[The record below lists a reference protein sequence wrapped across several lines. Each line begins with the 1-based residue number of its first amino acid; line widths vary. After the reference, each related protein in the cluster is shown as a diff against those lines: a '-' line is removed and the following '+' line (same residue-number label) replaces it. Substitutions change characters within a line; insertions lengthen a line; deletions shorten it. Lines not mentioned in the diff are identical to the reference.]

1 METNVENQN
10 LSKIAVKNSSYNL
23 IASLIL
29 KFGGLIFTILIARL
43 LLPELFGIYALVL
56 SLVTIFMTF
65 TNLGVNETSLRY
77 ISDALGK
84 RDNKKAR
91 GYFRYLLKIKTFLV
105 VFAILIILLFSKF
118 LSYDIYNKPLLFYP
132 LIFSCLF
139 ILAESFKGFIGQLF
153 LATKNL
159 KPIPFLELLHQ
170 TAKIFFSVLAILIL
184 SSEFKVT
191 GLFFALALAGFIH
204 LFLLVLVLYKKNKT
218 LFIGKKES
226 IDKKRI
232 KKYLGFMSIASISLV
247 FFGSIDILML
257 GKFVE
262 SSYIGYYRAA
272 LTLVITIASLLSL
285 SGILLPIFTQ
295 IHKKRFER
303 GFQKTFRYLMLIAI
317 PATVGILF
325 IGKYL
330 IFAVYGNEYL
340 LAVSSLYVLSVL
352 IITMPLIT
360 LYTTIFQSKEKTKIL
375 AKSVFIALVIN
386 VLLNY
391 VLIKYLLQFS
401 QEYAIIGAGIATVLS
416 RLILLGILI
425 TNAKHKFNLS
435 AKVIGLRKPIFAT
448 LVMALFLLAF
458 NSFINMNLFFGILE
472 IILGAGIYFG
482 VLILIK
488 GVGKEDFKLLKS
500 LIPKKLLKV

>member
-10 LSKIAVKNSSYNL
+10 LSKIAIKNSGYSLAGTL
-23 IASLIL
+23 IY

-56 SLVTIFMTF
+56 SIVTIFMTF
-65 TNLGVNETSLRY
+65 TNLGVNETFLRY
-77 ISDALGK
+77 VSDALGK

-91 GYFRYLLKIKTFLV
+91 SYFRYLLKIKTFLV
-105 VFAILIILLFSKF
+105 VFVILIILLFSKF

-139 ILAESFKGFIGQLF
+139 IIAESFKNFIGHLF

-170 TAKIFFSVLAILIL
+170 TAKISFSILAILIL
-184 SSEFKVT
+184 SSEFKVA

-204 LFLLVLVLYKKNKT
+204 LFLLVLVLYKKDKT
-218 LFIGKKES
+218 LFIGEKES
-226 IDKKRI
+226 VDKKRI
-232 KKYLGFMSIASISLV
+232 NNYLRFMSIASISLV

-262 SSYIGYYRAA
+262 SSYIGYYRV
-272 LTLVITIASLLSL
+272 TLSLIITIASVFSL
-285 SGILLPIFTQ
+285 SGVLLPMFTQ

-325 IGKYL
+325 IGKHL

-340 LAVSSLYVLSVL
+340 LAVSSLYFLSVL

-375 AKSVFIALVIN
+375 AKSVSIALIIN
-386 VLLNY
+386 IILNY
-391 VLIKYLLQFS
+391 VLIKYFLNFS

-425 TNAKHKFNLS
+425 TNAKHKLNLS
-435 AKVIGLRKPIFAT
+435 AKGIGLRKPIFAT
-448 LVMALFLLAF
+448 IVMALFLLIF
-458 NSFINMNLFFGILE
+458 NNFVDMNWFFGIME
-472 IILGAGIYFG
+472 IILGAGIYLG
-482 VLILIK
+482 VLILTK
-488 GVGKEDFKLLKS
+488 GVGKEDLRLVRN
-500 LIPKKLLKV
+500 LIKR

>member
-10 LSKIAVKNSSYNL
+10 LSEIAIKNSSYSLAAGL
-23 IASLIL
+23 IY

-56 SLVTIFMTF
+56 SIVTIFMTF
-65 TNLGVNETSLRY
+65 TNLGVDETSLRY
-77 ISDALGK
+77 ISDASGK

-91 GYFRYLLKIKTFLV
+91 SYFRYLLKIKTLLV
-105 VFAILIILLFSKF
+105 VFVTLIILLVSKF
-118 LSYDIYNKPLLFYP
+118 LSYEVYNKPLLFYP

-139 ILAESFKGFIGQLF
+139 IIADSFKNFIGQLF

-159 KPIPFLELLHQ
+159 KPTPFLELLHQ
-170 TAKIFFSVLAILIL
+170 TAKISFSILVILIL
-184 SSEFKVT
+184 SSEFKVA

-204 LFLLVLVLYKKNKT
+204 LFLLVLVLYKKDKS

-232 KKYLGFMSIASISLV
+232 NNYLGFMSIASISLV

-262 SSYIGYYRAA
+262 SSYIGYYRVA
-272 LTLVITIASLLSL
+272 LSLIITIASVFSL
-285 SGILLPIFTQ
+285 SGVLLPMFTQ

-303 GFQKTFRYLMLIAI
+303 GFQKTFRYLMLVAI

-325 IGKYL
+325 IGKHL
-330 IFAVYGNEYL
+330 IFAIYGNEYL
-340 LAVSSLYVLSVL
+340 LAVSSLYFLSVL

-360 LYTTIFQSKEKTKIL
+360 LYTIIFKSKEKTKIL
-375 AKSVFIALVIN
+375 AKSVLISLIIN
-386 VLLNY
+386 IVLNI

-401 QEYAIIGAGIATVLS
+401 QEHVIIGVGIATVVS
-416 RLILLGILI
+416 RSILLGILI
-425 TNAKHKFNLS
+425 INTKHQFNLS
-435 AKVIGLRKPIFAT
+435 AKGTSLRNPIFAT
-448 LVMALFLLAF
+448 LVMALFLLIF
-458 NSFINMNLFFGILE
+458 NNFVDMNLFFGILE
-472 IILGAGIYFG
+472 VILGAGIYLG

-488 GVGKEDFKLLKS
+488 GVGKEDWELVKN
-500 LIPKKLLKV
+500 LIKK